1 MKTRRILLTALLV
14 LLVAAVAAGTCFAQ
28 GQAQE
33 MKKEAPLTT
42 LQGRIEYMDWLGGYY
57 VRGVRPGGE
66 WRILNQNPEVLK
78 GYMESKKTLKIEG
91 ILSGPERIT
100 IKKID
105 GKEYTGT
112 APSK

>member
-1 MKTRRILLTALLV
+1 MKAKRMMLSVLLSLLV
-14 LLVAAVAAGTCFAQ
+14 MAMAVGSCFAQ

-78 GYMESKKTLKIEG
+78 GYMESKKMLKIEG
-91 ILSGPERIT
+91 ILSGPERIM

-112 APSK
+112 APAK